1 MTGDPTER
9 QVVDHLRE
17 IVRLAG
23 EVATAG
29 GPEDRLGVR
38 NRAVEIAAQAETLI
52 WVVDPDAAEWSLE
65 LYRRAREQG

>member
-29 GPEDRLGVR
+29 GSEDRLGVR